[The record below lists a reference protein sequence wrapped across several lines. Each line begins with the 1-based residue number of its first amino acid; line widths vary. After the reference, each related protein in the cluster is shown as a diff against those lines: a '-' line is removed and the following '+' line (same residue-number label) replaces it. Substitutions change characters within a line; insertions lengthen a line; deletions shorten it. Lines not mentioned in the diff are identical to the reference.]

1 MSFLVTNNTWPVK
14 EVVRVI
20 DGDTVDMRISLG
32 FHVEMSLRF
41 RLVRINAPEMKT
53 IGGPL
58 ARDWALVWLNQA
70 SLRVIS
76 HKTDDYGRW
85 LGDII
90 RADGHSL
97 SDDLILAGHAVP
109 WPAAKKETT

>member
-1 MSFLVTNNTWPVK
+1 MDKPDWNFAVLDVL
-14 EVVRVI
+14 RVI
-20 DGDTVDMRISLG
+20 DGDTVDLRVDLG
-32 FHVEMSLRF
+32 FHIQAALRF
-41 RLVRINAPEMKT
+41 RLARINAPEMKT
-53 IGGPL
+53 VAGPL

-70 SLRVIS
+70 ALRVIS

-97 SDDLILAGHAVP
+97 SDDLLLAGHAVP
-109 WPAAKKETT
+109 WPPPKEVVA